1 MLRTCPKPC
10 GCSAAAV
17 IRGDRAQSVAEVAT
31 AITLSSG
38 GCTTSA
44 TWCGSGLAIFSLR
57 TRNIIAV
64 SARGISTWTCRTWP
78 FPTAI
83 TLIASWRWP
92 CVWWLRTVCLT
103 ARQVG
108 IFGGTTAC
116 LCPTPRFR
124 TGWSAGGKKAEQ
136 RIRGDYLDAALDNFS
151 GYIAA
156 DELYDGPFC
165 VLSIVDNRTFRR
177 LVYEVLDHDP
187 DHTDIERF
195 FRTFQAAIQR
205 RKRVLQGIT
214 TDGSNLYPEP
224 ISKVFGNVP
233 HQLCEF
239 HVIKE
244 LTKAVLHAGAKV
256 RREMAATKPKLGRGR
271 PSSAAARKAARQAK
285 RIERKVGDLF
295 QHRYLF
301 VQHDLTSAQRRTLLR
316 ITRGRPE
323 LRTLRGVMDEA
334 YRLFDRRCR
343 SDTALEK
350 LARLRRR
357 VRRFKWIGK
366 ALQKLFSPNLEKA
379 LTFLDDKLLPST
391 SNAVERGNRRHR
403 KMQKMVYRVRTS
415 SHISSRIA
423 LDMEREERAA
433 QRALTTQALHRARS
447 RAAA

>member
-1 MLRTCPKPC
+1 
-10 GCSAAAV
+10 
-17 IRGDRAQSVAEVAT
+17 
-31 AITLSSG
+31 
-38 GCTTSA
+38 
-44 TWCGSGLAIFSLR
+44 
-57 TRNIIAV
+57 
-64 SARGISTWTCRTWP
+64 
-78 FPTAI
+78 
-83 TLIASWRWP
+83 
-92 CVWWLRTVCLT
+92 
-103 ARQVG
+103 
-108 IFGGTTAC
+108 

-177 LVYEVLDHDP
+177 LLYEVLDDDP
-187 DHTDIERF
+187 DHADIERF
-195 FRTFQAAIQR
+195 FRTFQGALQR
-205 RKRVLQGIT
+205 RGLVLQGIT

-224 ISKVFGNVP
+224 ISKVFGDVS

-256 RREMAATKPKLGRGR
+256 RKELAATKPKLGRGR

-285 RIERKVGDLF
+285 RIEQKVGDLF

-301 VQHDLTSAQRRTLLR
+301 VQHVLTPAQRRTLMR
-316 ITRGRPE
+316 ITRGQPE
-323 LRTLRGVMDEA
+323 LRTLRGVMDEV

-366 ALQKLFSPNLEKA
+366 TLQKLFSPNLEKA

-403 KMQKMVYRVRTS
+403 KMQKTVYRVRTR

-423 LDMEREERAA
+423 LDMEREERTQQRDRTTVTLHTARAKRKAA
-433 QRALTTQALHRARS
+433 
-447 RAAA
+447 